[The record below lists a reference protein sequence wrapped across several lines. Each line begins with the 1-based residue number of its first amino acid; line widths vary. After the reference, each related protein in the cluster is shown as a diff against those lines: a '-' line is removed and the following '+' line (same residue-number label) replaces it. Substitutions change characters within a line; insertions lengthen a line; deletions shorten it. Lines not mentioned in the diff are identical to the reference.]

1 MATRCAV
8 MNRGLLQQV
17 ATPGDLYEYPN
28 SRFVAEFIG
37 QVNMFE
43 GRLEV
48 DEPSHAVVA
57 APDLPAPVYLDH
69 GVTGATDSTVWVAL
83 RPEKIELKKRAHGQ
97 AAPPMDDAPAGHN
110 CVSGVVRQ
118 ITYLGAVSL
127 YEAELENG
135 RRLKTL
141 RSNLTRQDQEDF
153 TVDEPVWLAWRAC
166 SPAVLQS

>member
-1 MATRCAV
+1 V

-17 ATPGDLYEYPN
+17 ATPGDLYEYPT

-43 GRLEV
+43 GRLEI
-48 DEPSHAVVA
+48 DEPSHAVVDA
-57 APDLPAPVYLDH
+57 VGLPAPVYIDH
-69 GVTGATDSTVWVAL
+69 GVTGATASTVWVAL
-83 RPEKIELKKRAHGQ
+83 RPEKIELRKRADGQ
-97 AAPPMDDAPAGHN
+97 AAPPLDDAPPGHN
-110 CVSGVVRQ
+110 IVAGVVRQ

-127 YEAELENG
+127 YEVELANG

-153 TVDEPVWLAWRAC
+153 VLDEPVWLAWRAC